1 MPNPSSYTQHVSI
14 SDSDLIMVANHS
26 AGKALIV
33 RVIPSHLGRRTPS
46 LTRPGNWVTECRS
59 LSVALQ
65 VALVPRLSLRLGPAL
80 RPGPGSGPPRGS
92 GQCPGLRSCGSSHRR
107 RAVPGDSDSGSSSS
121 WHLEAGGQP
130 VPFKTDFQAEFKPR
144 DSNCHG
150 RVLKR
155 PSK

>member
-1 MPNPSSYTQHVSI
+1 
-14 SDSDLIMVANHS
+14 MVANHS

-65 VALVPRLSLRLGPAL
+65 VALVPRLSLRLGLAL

-92 GQCPGLRSCGSSHRR
+92 GQWPGLPVRSCSSHRR
-107 RAVPGDSDSGSSSS
+107 RAVPGDSESGSSSS
-121 WHLEAGGQP
+121 WHLVAGGQP
-130 VPFKTDFQAEFKPR
+130 VRFKTDFQAEFKPR
-144 DSNCHG
+144 DSKLP
-150 RVLKR
+150 R
-155 PSK
+155 